1 MTFLDDAY
9 AAMTAVPEDD
19 AARLRF
25 YARVA
30 DVELLLLLE
39 AEAEGDTLSPRV
51 FPLEEGPVVLAFDTE
66 ERLVE
71 FTGATAP
78 YAALPGRVLARLL
91 TEQQLGLGL
100 NLGVAPSSYLIPAEG
115 IAWLTGTLKA
125 APEAAE
131 GQPETFQAPRGL
143 PEGVLSALDA
153 KLARAGGLA
162 SAAWLAAVTYRDGR
176 RGHLLVFVDAA
187 PGADTALARA
197 AQEAL
202 VFSGIE
208 AGEIDVSFLA
218 ADDASLPALSRV
230 GLRFD
235 LPAWQ
240 AAARPRAAPPG
251 SDPARPPRL
260 R

>member
-1 MTFLDDAY
+1 MTFLDDAH
-9 AAMTAVPEDD
+9 AAMTAAPEDD
-19 AARLRF
+19 AARLQF

-30 DVELLLLLE
+30 DVELLLLLD
-39 AEAEGDTLSPRV
+39 AEAVGDKLSPRV

-66 ERLVE
+66 ERLAE

-78 YAALPGRVLARLL
+78 YAALPGRVLVRLL
-91 TEQQLGLGL
+91 AEQHLGIGL

-115 IAWLTGTLKA
+115 IAWLAGTLNA

-176 RGHLLVFVDAA
+176 RGHLLAFVDAA
-187 PGADTALARA
+187 PAAEAALARA
-197 AQEAL
+197 AHEAF
-202 VFSGIE
+202 VFSGAE
-208 AGEIDVSFLA
+208 AGEIDVAFLS
-218 ADDASLPALSRV
+218 ADDVTLPALSRA

-235 LPAWQ
+235 LPAPEVNE
-240 AAARPRAAPPG
+240 RPNPAPPG
-251 SDPARPPRL
+251 SDPDRPPRL